1 MKQALDL
8 AVIWMYCLVAAVFI
22 PVDIPFVA
30 ASLAAVVYGCGS
42 SLARAGNV
50 RLGMT
55 LLFLFFSVVC
65 PQILIYVPLG
75 VYTLL
80 DVSGAAAER
89 GLRQRLDADVV
100 EAGGTD
106 ADGMAVDLTC
116 RLSGRYDILDV
127 RGYVAGVAA
136 CCFGAALY
144 ISPDRAL
151 VCFAAVGC
159 VIAGMIQYQTGR
171 YRLLDARYRRTR
183 DDSVE
188 KNLLLREKNQSILE
202 KQDYEIYTA
211 TLKERNRIA
220 REIHDNVGHMLSRS
234 ILMVGAMKAV
244 HGEDS
249 LKEPLYQLEDTLN
262 AAMTSVRA
270 SVHDLHDEAV
280 NLKEVL
286 ERLTGEY
293 TFCQARLVYDMGYEV
308 PREIR
313 YGFIAIV
320 KEALNNVMKH
330 SDATWVQV
338 VAREHPGMYQL
349 IIEDNGTS
357 GDGRYGEKPYAAGT
371 QDRDKGIG
379 IRNMKERVDAFGGNL
394 EIQTQK
400 GWRIHIT
407 VPKKTDER

>member
-42 SLARAGNV
+42 SLARAGSV

-55 LLFLFFSVVC
+55 LLFLFLSVVC
-65 PQILIYVPLG
+65 PQLLIYVPLG

-80 DVSGAAAER
+80 DVAGAAAER
-89 GLRQRLDADVV
+89 GLRQGLDADVL

-116 RLSGRYDILDV
+116 RLSGRYDILDA
-127 RGYVAGVAA
+127 RGYVAGIAA
-136 CCFGAALY
+136 CCLGAALY

-188 KNLLLREKNQSILE
+188 KNMLLREKNQSILE

-262 AAMTSVRA
+262 AAMTSVRE

-286 ERLTGEY
+286 ESLTGEY

-371 QDRDKGIG
+371 QDRHKGIG

>member
-171 YRLLDARYRRTR
+171 YRLLDERYRRTR
-183 DDSVE
+183 DDSEE
-188 KNLLLREKNQSILE
+188 KNLL
-202 KQDYEIYTA
+202 
-211 TLKERNRIA
+211 
-220 REIHDNVGHMLSRS
+220 
-234 ILMVGAMKAV
+234 
-244 HGEDS
+244 
-249 LKEPLYQLEDTLN
+249 
-262 AAMTSVRA
+262 
-270 SVHDLHDEAV
+270 
-280 NLKEVL
+280 
-286 ERLTGEY
+286 
-293 TFCQARLVYDMGYEV
+293 
-308 PREIR
+308 
-313 YGFIAIV
+313 
-320 KEALNNVMKH
+320 
-330 SDATWVQV
+330 
-338 VAREHPGMYQL
+338 
-349 IIEDNGTS
+349 
-357 GDGRYGEKPYAAGT
+357 
-371 QDRDKGIG
+371 
-379 IRNMKERVDAFGGNL
+379 
-394 EIQTQK
+394 
-400 GWRIHIT
+400 
-407 VPKKTDER
+407 